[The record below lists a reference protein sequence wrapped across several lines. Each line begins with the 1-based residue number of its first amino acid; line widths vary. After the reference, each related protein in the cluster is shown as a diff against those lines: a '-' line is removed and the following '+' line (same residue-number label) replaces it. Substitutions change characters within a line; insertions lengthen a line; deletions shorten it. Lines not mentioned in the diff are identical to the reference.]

1 VTTDE
6 EQAAYGGDFA
16 FDFFEVLEVA
26 GGKVLPRGS
35 LVCVLG
41 RVRED
46 DGTEWYSVTPNQGD
60 SCMISAPELRATGR
74 HLRREDFYDGS
85 AVRVSQEGELLGE
98 E

>member
-1 VTTDE
+1 VTADE

-16 FDFFEVLEVA
+16 FGFYEVLEVV
-26 GGKVLPRGS
+26 GGNILPTGS

-60 SCMISAPELRATGR
+60 SWMISAAELRATGR
-74 HLRREDFYDGS
+74 HLQREDLYDDS
-85 AVRVSQEGELLGE
+85 RIRVSEQGERLGDV
-98 E
+98 